1 LITLL
6 KRDLKGGN
14 CDESIG
20 QPLKLKDKG

>member
-20 QPLKLKDKG
+20 QSMKLEDKG